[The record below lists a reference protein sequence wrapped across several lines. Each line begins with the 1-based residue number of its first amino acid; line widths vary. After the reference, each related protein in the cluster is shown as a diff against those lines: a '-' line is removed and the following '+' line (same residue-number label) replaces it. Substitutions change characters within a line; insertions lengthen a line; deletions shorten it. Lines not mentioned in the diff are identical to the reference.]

1 MKRLILGFVLMLW
14 AMAAGAQ
21 LTQQQAATLK
31 TAILADA
38 TAAAA
43 FSGGDLQA
51 VANRMNTKDA
61 AFFVWHSTTP
71 IQTIFDAITW
81 ANLTPAD
88 TPDGT
93 TLYTNRALYCSA
105 KQQQLLVMLGGRT
118 ILNAT
123 ISTLRAGLQD
133 ALTNLPC
140 GVGGATVA
148 AGWTTVRDTAIK
160 RTATLA
166 EKALANVAGGNG
178 QLATPATATWEGN
191 LTFNDVV
198 FIRDNG

>member
-1 MKRLILGFVLMLW
+1 MKRLILGAWLFLW
-14 AMAAGAQ
+14 ALVAGAQ
-21 LTQQQAATLK
+21 LSQQQAATLK
-31 TAILADA
+31 TAILADGS
-38 TAAAA
+38 AAAA
-43 FSGGDLQA
+43 FNGGDLQA
-51 VANRMNTKDA
+51 VADRMNTKDA
-61 AFFVWHSTTP
+61 AFFVWHSSTS
-71 IQTIFDAITW
+71 IQTIFDSITW

-105 KQQQLLVMLGGRT
+105 KQQQLLIMLGGRT
-118 ILNAT
+118 ALNAT

-140 GVGGATVA
+140 GVGGATVS
-148 AGWTTVRDTAIK
+148 AGWTTVRDSAIK

-166 EKALANVAGGNG
+166 EKALANTAGGNG
-178 QLATPATATWEGN
+178 ALATPATATWEGN
-191 LTFNDVV
+191 LNFNDVL